1 MKRYIRQSLYIVPC
15 FIFTDVLSQQK
26 IIGIVKDHHG
36 DITVNPVLIINIST
50 HKSSLSDAL
59 GNFVIEATE
68 NEEIRLV
75 KEGYYRFDK
84 KVTKEDF
91 NTPLKIVLKKVEILI
106 PEIKVTYKP
115 TGNLERDVRHLD
127 GSRKLASLKS
137 ELDDYMKS
145 PLNEPLP
152 KNSIPKEFGG
162 HDFKAGQG
170 NAFGVISL
178 ALNLI
183 TKAKKAK
190 ITKPDYNET
199 QDFIK
204 RINVEIDL
212 DFLKKYGMGQE
223 QIDRFLLYANDTRK
237 LAKKYRKDFSSAAIE
252 FELKVAFQEYKKTN
266 NLEK

>member
-26 IIGIVKDHHG
+26 ITGIVADHHG
-36 DITVNPVLIINIST
+36 DININPVLIINTST
-50 HKSSLSDAL
+50 YKSSLSDAL

-68 NEEIRLV
+68 NDEIRLV

-84 KVTKEDF
+84 KVTIADF
-91 NTPLKIVLKKVEILI
+91 NNPLNVVLKRVEILI
-106 PEIKVTYKP
+106 PEIEITYKP
-115 TGNLERDVRHLD
+115 TGNLERDSKHLD
-127 GSRKLASLKS
+127 ESRRLTSLKS
-137 ELDDYMKS
+137 ELGDYMKS

-170 NAFGVISL
+170 SVFGVISL

-183 TKAKKAK
+183 TKAGKPK

-199 QDFIK
+199 QNFIK
-204 RINVEIDL
+204 EIKEELNL
-212 DFLKKYGMGQE
+212 DFLRKYGMGEE

-237 LAKKYRKDFSSAAIE
+237 LAKKYRKDFKRATIE